1 MQNGQKGRYF
11 ISEKNF
17 QINNNFFVSVIVS
30 LFVSLQFI
38 DFQYLKYTGNKGN
51 KNIYNLEHLSY
62 CNYNLL
68 LVKIFYIFKMKKV
81 KYNYMG
87 NFCFPCFFSKNFN
100 RKLLK
105 INELRGKQ
113 NKKIIVSPQIINFI
127 IIGNF
132 LFMGAYTRVGVIR
145 ASHKITINIVK
156 FTQWHSDF
164 YRFQFNFKNYKL

>member
-1 MQNGQKGRYF
+1 
-11 ISEKNF
+11 
-17 QINNNFFVSVIVS
+17 
-30 LFVSLQFI
+30 
-38 DFQYLKYTGNKGN
+38 
-51 KNIYNLEHLSY
+51 
-62 CNYNLL
+62 
-68 LVKIFYIFKMKKV
+68 MKKV

-87 NFCFPCFFSKNFN
+87 NFCFHCFFSKNFN

-113 NKKIIVSPQIINFI
+113 NKKIIVSLQIMNFI

-132 LFMGAYTRVGVIR
+132 LFMGARTRVGIMR
-145 ASHKITINIVK
+145 ASHKITINFVK